1 LGYWG
6 TWGTGGLS
14 SFSSN
19 IVSPDNGCLSQFTI
33 PQHRLIFLHLDCSAV
48 LQKDITNPITI
59 PVKARRP
66 VSVKEIQVIYI
77 YFLFLVSIIYYIKHI
92 MEKLF

>member
-6 TWGTGGLS
+6 TWGTWGLS

-19 IVSPDNGCLSQFTI
+19 IVSPLNGCLTQSTK

-48 LQKDITNPITI
+48 LQKDITKPITI
-59 PVKARRP
+59 PHKASSP
-66 VSVKEIQVIYI
+66 VSVKEIQLIYI